1 MKKRTRAI
9 RNNFYAMKL
18 LWKICPS
25 QVIHR
30 AVTQILGYFEWLF
43 YSAFFM
49 RYVINALETEQEFSA
64 IHMIPGDMVVFF
76 PEDGHAPCLEWNG
89 TSHVKKLIA
98 KVLL

>member
-64 IHMIPGDMVVFF
+64 IMTFLPRPIMKRCIPYTASFR
-76 PEDGHAPCLEWNG
+76 P
-89 TSHVKKLIA
+89 
-98 KVLL
+98 VLRSASSWEISP

>member
-64 IHMIPGDMVVFF
+64 IMTF
-76 PEDGHAPCLEWNG
+76 WQ
-89 TSHVKKLIA
+89 SR
-98 KVLL
+98 